1 MTKQYFSLIVLLFLA
16 LQFNSCRE
24 DIIAPV
30 EENSTSYNDSGI
42 LKEIIKPAE
51 GDVWESG
58 NTYFIQWNA
67 SNKNDEVKIE
77 LVRKF
82 NYILTISSSTKND
95 GEFLWTVPH
104 DLPYQHHYRI
114 RLIPTGT
121 NANPI
126 HSVEFDIREKL

>member
-1 MTKQYFSLIVLLFLA
+1 MTKQYFFLIVLLVLA
-16 LQFNSCRE
+16 VQFNACRE
-24 DIIAPV
+24 DIIAPA
-30 EENSTSYNDSGI
+30 EDNSTSNNDSGI

-58 NTYFIQWNA
+58 NNYYIQWNS

-95 GEFLWTVPH
+95 GEHLWTVPH

-114 RLIPTGT
+114 RLIPIG
-121 NANPI
+121 ANTDPI